1 MKAGGVIVPRLLLIE
16 DDPVVV
22 LAMTAILAEEGYEVQ
37 PASSVA
43 AARAALREGT
53 FDVALLDM
61 LLPDGNGFALLPEIA
76 AHSPGLPVVIVSAHH
91 DPAVVVRALRV
102 GAVEY
107 LAKPVPRAEL
117 LAALASALQHAQ
129 RVRRIEDIYQ
139 QQRELL
145 PRSGPLAL
153 PVGSAPT
160 WLRTLDL
167 LCAAAQGER
176 TTVLLSGEPGVG
188 KEVAATLLHQ
198 LSPRGRQAFVT
209 VNAACLATNL
219 IESEL
224 FGHEAG
230 AFTGAQGRR
239 RGLFEQAAGGT
250 LFLDEVGE
258 LPLELQGK
266 LLRALEGHP
275 FRRVGG
281 ERDIAVDVRLIC
293 ATNRDLAAQV
303 RAGLFRADLFHRL
316 RVFEISLP
324 PLRERASDIPELAL
338 YFTRLLGAQ
347 LGFPGARLSA
357 DALDVLGAHS
367 WPGNVRELRNI
378 IERALL
384 LSRGSEIQRRHLP
397 SELAQTPLPLLLA
410 RSVSP
415 SAPTPALAVPSG
427 PESAAVDLRL
437 ESCIRQH
444 VLAVYRKTGN
454 NVTHCAAALGISR
467 MALRRRLQEYGIK

>member
-1 MKAGGVIVPRLLLIE
+1 MKAGGVIVPRLILIE

-37 PASSVA
+37 QAGSVA

-61 LLPDGNGFALLPEIA
+61 LLPDGNGFTLLPEIA
-76 AHSPGLPVVIVSAHH
+76 AHAPGLPVVILSAHH
-91 DPAVVVRALRV
+91 DPAVVVRAVRV

-107 LAKPVPRAEL
+107 LAKPVPRAAL

-145 PRSGPLAL
+145 RSGPLAL
-153 PVGSAPT
+153 PVGSAPA

-303 RAGLFRADLFHRL
+303 KAGHFRADLFHRL
-316 RVFEISLP
+316 RVFEIPLP
-324 PLRERASDIPELAL
+324 PLRERASDIPELAI

-384 LSRGSEIQRRHLP
+384 LSRGGEIQRRHLP
-397 SELAQTPLPLLLA
+397 SELAQTPLPLVMARSATASAPAPALPA
-410 RSVSP
+410 RSV
-415 SAPTPALAVPSG
+415 
-427 PESAAVDLRL
+427 PESAPADLRL
-437 ESCIRQH
+437 ASCIREH
-444 VLAVYRKTGN
+444 VLTVYRKTGS